1 VAELEAAAP
10 SATPTSTV
18 DAEAL
23 AALREERDALRAERA
38 GLVSDRDLLAA
49 ERDTLQAEL
58 ESVRGTAAE
67 EIAAAASA
75 MEEAET
81 DDSVTV
87 IPVGDEPAPP
97 PPAVVPGRA
106 VIVVLDGQ
114 GTWAAQ
120 TLPHHQVI
128 ALRPDLSVRDHVATV
143 QPDRLIVNLAVPGS
157 LQALAALRANGCM
170 TRAWGCFVEP
180 GAERGL
186 VLGLVEPAIAPLD
199 PDAVIDAL
207 GDYAVRGARV
217 MTTGVDVDGLMS
229 VRQALSRRRVSV
241 SMAWDRKQAGELLS
255 VVKPHAVLIDL
266 DLPRDD
272 GYGILCELASAE
284 PVPFAVILGSHDA
297 SSPSLE
303 SLMAGT
309 RSAGPVVGMRD
320 VLNTLSTRPPR
331 PTPDEELRSKR
342 RGPSRGC

>member
-1 VAELEAAAP
+1 VAAHATAAGSAEPGTELEQ
-10 SATPTSTV
+10 S
-18 DAEAL
+18 
-23 AALREERDALRAERA
+23 ALREERDALRAERE
-38 GLVSDRDLLAA
+38 GLVSDRDALAA
-49 ERDTLQAEL
+49 ERDALAAEL
-58 ESVRGTAAE
+58 ETFRETAAE
-67 EIAAAASA
+67 EVAASTSA

-87 IPVGDEPAPP
+87 IPVGDEPVQEAP
-97 PPAVVPGRA
+97 AIVPGRPA
-106 VIVVLDGQ
+106 IVVLDGHAA
-114 GTWAAQ
+114 WASQ
-120 TLPHHQVI
+120 TLPEHQVV
-128 ALRPDLSVRDHVATV
+128 ALRPDLSVRDHVASV
-143 QPDRLIVNLAVPGS
+143 KPERLIVNLAVPGS
-157 LQALAALRANGCM
+157 LQALAALRANGCT

-186 VLGLVEPAIAPLD
+186 ALGLVEPAIAPLD

-272 GYGILCELASAE
+272 GYGILCELAAVE
-284 PVPFAVILGSHDA
+284 PVPFAVILGSHEA
-297 SSPSLE
+297 SSPSLDA
-303 SLMAGT
+303 LMSGFRAKDPLLPL
-309 RSAGPVVGMRD
+309 RV

-342 RGPSRGC
+342 RGPVRG